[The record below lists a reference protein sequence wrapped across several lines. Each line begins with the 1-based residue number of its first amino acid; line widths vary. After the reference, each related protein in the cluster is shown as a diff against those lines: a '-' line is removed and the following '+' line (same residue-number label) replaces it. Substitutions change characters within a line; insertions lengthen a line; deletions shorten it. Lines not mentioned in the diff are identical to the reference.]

1 MNNNSLIKALEIK
14 TSVLF
19 NLDFAKN
26 TVLSCFFSLIIN
38 LYFLIPVVTAQ
49 MFNLIAEIIIL
60 IAIQIKEAKA

>member
-38 LYFLIPVVTAQ
+38 LYFLFPVVTAQ